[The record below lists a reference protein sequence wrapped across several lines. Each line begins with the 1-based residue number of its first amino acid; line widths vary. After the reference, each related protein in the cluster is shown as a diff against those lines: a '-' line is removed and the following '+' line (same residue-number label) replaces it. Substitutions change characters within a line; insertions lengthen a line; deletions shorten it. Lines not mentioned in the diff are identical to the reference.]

1 MEYPMAD
8 NARSIL
14 SGSFRNQQDNNTP
27 DYLSKSGYELLS
39 DQDAIAE
46 VRDYYAANGVYFNNT
61 SEMWD
66 KFYTD
71 KRWSDVNSLSMGLDA
86 VEFATAGDSG
96 REKLSRLSKL
106 WAQAPSRGGV
116 LDKVIDYGVAGVAD
130 PINLIGV
137 GAGGAAVKA
146 GQGARLAGKTLE
158 QATKA
163 ATKAGI
169 QKAAAGEA
177 AIGAGTGLAFD
188 AAQQGMEIAQG
199 VSEDF
204 DVARLAGAGI
214 IDAGV
219 SGLAAGL
226 LVKGGSMLGIGE
238 VAKGVGSLGDW
249 DNTRL
254 GSMLVQEQGYITRE
268 REAISSSLSGVTDQ
282 NEIDTGQAAL
292 ADLTIDEQNI
302 AAVQQYVNNMDLEL
316 DDLAK
321 RFQDETTNG
330 NASAASQV
338 KQQFDALAQKR
349 ARVLEMEPDELF
361 ASGELQLQQRA
372 DTQPA
377 ESTQGTATQE
387 PTGQTGSQGETTQEV
402 EGTQESTQV
411 ETDTEDTG
419 STDLEPNGNAPQNVP
434 EETIEWD
441 WVNDEQK
448 ARVGEQLGLDGDE
461 LDAEMQRRVNDGS
474 LKVTKGGKLYR
485 DTYAKLT
492 KSAKAADEVSE
503 PEVEAEVDQQV
514 DEALPEQPAV
524 QEEDVADA
532 AQSTDGNTAAF
543 DEAVRKY
550 EKIMDMSKG
559 SSEFLDNMDAIIRG
573 MLEEG
578 QIDSQVFRYLRQ
590 LLGMHADAD
599 SRGINVANAD
609 EVVKMRREFLD
620 REETLPDIKGETKTI
635 EGRTSGGAKVTVD
648 ASTDDATAKRSAG
661 STAKAQDALEKGVK
675 TAGTTD
681 VVTFDKKT
689 GERIVKSVPQ
699 SFLRR
704 GFEIGDGYT
713 VINAKDRF
721 PKQRLTLDILRE
733 LAKKEGTKARNVY
746 AYRAVGGETVIGKK
760 GVNKRAGKAAKG
772 ETVFYSPRLDKVYSS
787 EEMAMKAMGLK
798 VGSKTAKTTVS
809 KAEPEPMTSTE
820 AVEARDGAFEKF
832 KKTGSLEDLEK
843 DIETVDAATGQTAQK
858 AEKTVKQGG
867 EVKRDDIPDIPRER
881 DNGKIFAMIPREVG
895 KKGTWFRK
903 ISPKQT
909 DPRQVIARANL
920 DDYYLGYVSPNMTA
934 KDRKKLLADFE
945 PFGEGND
952 PYENPL
958 EKDVEVIKYPLSEQE
973 ARDMRIELNDLDAM
987 MREGVE
993 LALDVADASARMK
1006 DAFKNNTMTV
1016 YDLHILNRSLF
1027 DLPFD
1032 ARQNF
1037 GSNAKV
1043 RNKDL
1048 SFAHRTA
1055 VMKNALAVQDIFA
1068 PDGIRFNGTNLED
1081 SIRLVKDV
1089 TWNSAPANAKANFEK
1104 LLRAV
1109 IPDDGNA
1116 PKFVPTTNTNAFVAS
1131 TGKFHRGQSNAIM
1144 LNVNFANESITG
1156 ETGFNPEFVLAHE
1169 MGHWMWV
1176 NALDTQ
1182 TKLDFLKGFEKF
1194 YDENGVLYKD
1204 AALDIIEKSPAVVDP
1219 KTGEVMIGASNFA
1232 ENFNEYFANQF
1243 ALFITQKYDMLSVPD
1258 QSIWEKVT
1266 ALVKYFVQKIQGK
1279 EIIDQDFVPLFQK
1292 LIIDDVQ
1299 AERVSVMNPVEP
1311 TTNKGKAIRIRFT
1324 EMSNS
1329 FYEARAAYDD
1339 KDLDR
1344 AAERLADFAKELRG
1358 MSTTK
1363 KEAAIIA
1370 RKNDEP
1376 LRPYSGAF
1384 AVVGRHHTKMKKAAQ
1399 AIESV
1404 TRKFKMD
1411 VKTKDGED
1419 FDGIGFGPEVYDGIA
1434 DIFEKEQLDEFV
1446 KEVQA
1451 TMNRA
1456 YEDVE
1461 GGDIPEFK
1469 ATSTEIARREALPN
1483 GVETIKRAQ
1492 RFKRVKGRANAAKR
1506 KRAATGRNI
1515 KNSQKVKDTT
1525 AAPDIKDAP
1534 KVRINELDINA
1545 SIEAYERSLNNG
1557 AETKQSKKLR
1567 SHIVGLIRSMP
1578 NATPVADK
1586 NITNEVKAMRT
1597 PELIQN
1603 YTKAITMTRN
1613 APDTLSNETPVYEF
1627 AADIAR
1633 AIEWELQR
1641 RGEKNVV
1648 TNSLVFRA
1656 IETEKMMDA
1665 DIGEDPSIP
1674 SSLPYTA
1681 RNALRA
1687 ITHRTS
1693 ELQSTARKIAARL
1706 MYIGAEVSPKVTSES
1721 FKNLRNDVRKIA
1733 GEVTKSDDIMNS
1745 LETVSRYVY
1754 NSNILPAAQKE
1765 TLRRA
1770 TGAVGYDPSEVL
1782 ARLVAEDAGV
1792 KVPKRAASVLD
1803 TVDEDFAKEH
1813 MFDVLND
1820 VRTSMREGVAYVLN
1834 GLIAKPNARRNFAPL
1849 MTYGNMLADTSR
1861 FDPTSPKNKFI
1872 DDVPAEFAE
1881 DFAADYI
1888 QQASPN
1894 TIRAMQDFVKDGDIV
1909 PYYVDVSNVGPLRSG
1924 IRVDA
1929 TPLNKISRMPMND
1942 LSDEVRDVLDE
1953 LRTVRS
1959 NINTLRARQGSRN
1972 SIQQLYYEEE
1982 ALRLELAE
1990 MGVPD
1995 KYMSTPV
2002 LIRDTKPANF
2012 KRDMIPSDGIVK
2024 VLSRA
2029 IREADDMTVGMSQS
2043 AAILDAMRGSYKPS
2057 EMLSLLQDAAGGE
2070 QKLTSIMR
2078 DMGFTSINI
2087 NGQKTMLNDT
2097 DVRDLRAALFDE
2109 PEMAFNENMPSDPV
2123 PHVIDAMEIANDNG
2137 DQAFEDV
2144 LSALEIAG
2152 MPKKTTDILA
2162 KIKRKKEITPNEGRE
2177 IRRVAKFGLVRN
2189 NAQRLA
2195 RSGMRSIAEFFEPSD
2210 AGAGHF
2216 ERYALRTGQFLGP
2229 LQRMLIKLPDS
2240 GNGMKRWLQ
2249 NGLGEMLYAYNV
2261 GESIGSMLRIPP
2273 PTRKM
2278 PIGSH
2283 LRIIGALRNE
2293 GRVSE
2298 LTSQEREIHEYMR
2311 TYFKEAR
2318 DRLVS
2323 SGYDVGNIRKNYVPQ
2338 VWRRDLIE
2346 ADREGFVDILS
2357 KYFTA
2362 EHAERGA
2369 VLKPQQARLKA
2380 EGIADRLIHEDGV
2393 WVGDAHAFNRSG
2405 ERGVDHVDYQRLIR
2419 LDESWAAQFTDMRNP
2434 DNNLAKFLEN
2444 DLMVIGAKYADS
2456 VEQRIDI
2463 ADRFGV
2469 GGFGYFD
2476 YLSVMNGG
2484 TDAIARLLRSNKV
2497 LRKDYKLFI
2506 DPSNTQD
2513 EVAGEGAHAIFQ
2525 SNVFMAPIQKGG
2537 PEGQMIAEKKAKELA
2552 QKAHDGASVDEIHE
2566 DIMSMVEPDS
2576 LSSGADQMRKNFSFR
2591 ARAIAEA
2598 LTDTKGLDKDYM
2610 PQSHMVE
2617 EADNLFKAVARKP
2630 VYNASFEK
2638 HLEKP
2643 SSWLRS
2649 FNSVTLLPFVT
2660 LSSLGD
2666 VVLPLIR
2673 SGSLRSSTE
2682 AYRKWMV
2689 DPDVGPAYREMIRNV
2704 GASTQNIVQERMS
2717 RAFGMDTTRF
2727 SAGFFTA
2734 IGLTD
2739 WTNTMRDI
2747 SAAVSY
2753 EWFKSQQ
2760 EIAVRKPNT
2769 KAGRQARRVLDEYG
2783 LGDLYKQPG
2792 MNIERILRSGSSAD
2806 VDQMYYQ
2813 VAGAMHRFAN
2823 ETIFTPNPLD
2833 IPLWAQSPIGQMI
2846 FQLKSFPLMMTRMG
2860 YTVYKEAKDHKNFM
2874 PLMYF
2879 AGAPVVGAGVV
2890 GAKDVVQGRGGEE
2903 NREFAVRDRRLEFL
2917 KDYGI
2922 SDDEGVALALGW
2934 YRDGLM
2940 QMGGLGLIGSLMYDT
2955 ASQLDNG
2962 AYGAQRITEMLLGPS
2977 LGVLHDAQT
2986 ILAGGMQAGENAIM
3000 GEGSNGKPRA
3010 AVREIVSR
3018 VPLIGQTSGVRE
3030 TIVDTLAGEPKR

>member
-1 MEYPMAD
+1 MSD

-46 VRDYYAANGVYFNNT
+46 VRDYYAANGVYFNNS

-158 QATKA
+158 QATKE
-163 ATKAGI
+163 ATKAGVR
-169 QKAAAGEA
+169 KAAAGEA

-204 DVARLAGAGI
+204 DVARLAGAGLV
-214 IDAGV
+214 DAGV

-268 REAISSSLSGVTDQ
+268 REAISASLSGTTDQ
-282 NEIDTGQAAL
+282 NEVDTGQAAL

-321 RFQDETTNG
+321 RFQDETANG

-361 ASGELQLQQRA
+361 ASGEVQMQR
-372 DTQPA
+372 PA
-377 ESTQGTATQE
+377 ESTQGTEPEVATVQTDTQGSPEAE
-387 PTGQTGSQGETTQEV
+387 PKGTQ
-402 EGTQESTQV
+402 EGTQDSADESTP
-411 ETDTEDTG
+411 TE
-419 STDLEPNGNAPQNVP
+419 LEPNGSASDRAA
-434 EETIEWD
+434 EESIEWD
-441 WVNDEQK
+441 WANDEQK
-448 ARVGEQLGLDGDE
+448 ARIGEHLGLEGDD
-461 LDAEMQRRVNDGS
+461 LDAEIQRRVNDGS
-474 LKVTKGGKLYR
+474 VQVTKGGKLFR
-485 DTYAKLT
+485 KTYGELT
-492 KSAKAADEVSE
+492 KAAPEAKTPEADAD
-503 PEVEAEVDQQV
+503 PQAKDQQV
-514 DEALPEQPAV
+514 SDALPEEPAN
-524 QEEDVADA
+524 QEADVADA
-532 AQSTDGNTAAF
+532 AESTDGNTASF

-559 SSEFLDNMDAIIRG
+559 SSEFLENMDAIIRG
-573 MLEEG
+573 LEETG
-578 QIDSQVFRYLRQ
+578 QVDGQVYRYLRQ
-590 LLGMHADAD
+590 LLGMHSDAEE
-599 SRGINVANAD
+599 RGINVANAE

-620 REETLPDIKGETKTI
+620 REQTLPDIKGKSKTI
-635 EGRTSGGAKVTVD
+635 EGRTDGGAKVTID
-648 ASTDDATAKRSAG
+648 ASTDDATVKRSAG
-661 STAKAQDALEKGVK
+661 STAKAQDTLEKGVK
-675 TAGTTD
+675 TAGTTE

-689 GERIVKSVPQ
+689 GERVVKSVPQ
-699 SFLRR
+699 SILRR
-704 GFEIGDGYT
+704 GFDIGDGYS
-713 VINAKDRF
+713 VINANDRF

-733 LAKKEGTKARNVY
+733 LSKKEGVKARNVY

-772 ETVFYSPRLDKVYSS
+772 ETVYYSPRLDKVYST
-787 EEMAMKAMGLK
+787 EQMAMKAMGLK
-798 VGSKTAKTTVS
+798 ANTKTAKTTVS

-858 AEKTVKQGG
+858 AEKTVGQGG

-881 DNGKIFAMIPREVG
+881 DNGKTFAMIPREVG

-958 EKDVEVIKYPLSEQE
+958 ETDVEVLKYPLSEQE
-973 ARDMRIELNDLDAM
+973 ARDMRIELNFLNATERGGLKM
-987 MREGVE
+987 
-993 LALDVADASARMK
+993 ALDVVDATPRMK
-1006 DAFKNNTMTV
+1006 DAFESNSLTV
-1016 YDLHILNRSLF
+1016 YDLHALNNKLF
-1027 DLPFD
+1027 SLPFD

-1048 SFAHRTA
+1048 SFANRMA
-1055 VMKNALAVQDIFA
+1055 IVKNALSITDFFV
-1068 PDGIRFNGTNLED
+1068 PDGIRYNSTTLED
-1081 SIRLVKDV
+1081 SIRLIKDV
-1089 TWNSAPANAKANFEK
+1089 VWKGAPAKAKANFEK
-1104 LLRAV
+1104 MLRAV
-1109 IPDDGNA
+1109 IPDDGDAPTFLATEGMNA
-1116 PKFVPTTNTNAFVAS
+1116 HYAS
-1131 TGKFHRGQSNAIM
+1131 SQFFSKAQSNAI
-1144 LNVNFANESITG
+1144 LLDTSLAARTLGGGDAVL
-1156 ETGFNPEFVLAHE
+1156 NPEFVLAHE
-1169 MGHWMWV
+1169 MGHWMWI
-1176 NALDTQ
+1176 NALDNKTRI
-1182 TKLDFLKGFEKF
+1182 DFLNLFEKF
-1194 YDENGVLYKD
+1194 YNENGVLYPD
-1204 AALDIIEKSPAVVDP
+1204 AALDIIEKSPTVVNP
-1219 KTGEVMIGASNFA
+1219 KTGEVLIGAGNFQ
-1232 ENFNEYFANQF
+1232 ESFNEYFANQF

-1258 QSIWEKVT
+1258 KGLWEKVT
-1266 ALVKYFVQKIQGK
+1266 ALVKHFIQKIQGK
-1279 EIIDQDFVPLFQK
+1279 EIIDQDFVPLFEK

-1329 FYEARAAYDD
+1329 FYEARAAYED

-1370 RKNDEP
+1370 RKNDET

-1384 AVVGRHHTKMKKAAQ
+1384 AVVSRHHKQMKKAAQ

-1419 FDGIGFGPEVYDGIA
+1419 FDGIGFGPEVYDGITE
-1434 DIFEKEQLDEFV
+1434 IFDKQGLNEFI

-1451 TMNRA
+1451 TMNNA
-1456 YEDVE
+1456 YLDVE

-1515 KNSQKVKDTT
+1515 KNNQKIKDTA
-1525 AAPDIKDAP
+1525 AAPDLKDAP
-1534 KVRINELDINA
+1534 KVRINELDINT
-1545 SIEAYERSLNNG
+1545 SIEAYERSLNAG

-1567 SHIVGLIRSMP
+1567 SHIIGLVRSMP

-1586 NITNEVKAMRT
+1586 TITNEVKAMRT

-1603 YTKAITMTRN
+1603 YTKAILMTRN
-1613 APDTLSNETPVYEF
+1613 APKDLTNEEPILAF
-1627 AADIAR
+1627 SADLAR

-1641 RGEKNVV
+1641 RGEKNTV
-1648 TNSLVFRA
+1648 TNNLVFKA

-1665 DIGEDPSIP
+1665 EIGEDPSIP
-1674 SSLPYTA
+1674 ASLPYTA

-1693 ELQSTARKIAARL
+1693 ELQSTARKIASRL

-1721 FKNLRNDVRKIA
+1721 FKKLRNDVRKIA
-1733 GEVTKSDDIMNS
+1733 GEVTKSEDIMNS
-1745 LETVSRYVY
+1745 LETVGGYVY
-1754 NSNILPAAQKE
+1754 NSSILPASQKE

-1770 TGAVGYDPSEVL
+1770 AGAVGYDPSEVL

-1792 KVPKRAASVLD
+1792 KVPKKAAAVLD

-1820 VRTSMREGVAYVLN
+1820 VRTSMREGVSYILN

-1849 MTYGNMLADTSR
+1849 MTYGNMLSETSS

-1894 TIRAMQDFVKDGDIV
+1894 TIRAMQDFVKDGDII
-1909 PYYVDVSNVGPLRSG
+1909 PYFVDVSNVGAMRSG

-1929 TPLNKISRMPMND
+1929 TPLNKISRTPMNKV
-1942 LSDEVRDVLDE
+1942 SDEVRDVLDE
-1953 LRTVRS
+1953 LRDVRS
-1959 NINTLRARQGSRN
+1959 SINTLRARQGSRN
-1972 SIQQLYYEEE
+1972 SIQQLYYEEQ

-2012 KRDMIPSDGIVK
+2012 KRDMIPSDGIIK

-2029 IREADDMTVGMSQS
+2029 IREADDLTVGMSQS
-2043 AAILDAMRGSYKPS
+2043 SAILDGMRGSYKPS

-2070 QKLTSIMR
+2070 QKLMSVMR

-2087 NGQKTMLNDT
+2087 NGQKTMLNET
-2097 DVRDLRAALFDE
+2097 DVRDMRAALFDE
-2109 PEMAFNENMPSDPV
+2109 PEMGFNESMPSDVV
-2123 PHVIDAMEIANDNG
+2123 PHVIDAMEVANDNG
-2137 DQAFEDV
+2137 DQAFEDA

-2152 MPKKTTDILA
+2152 MPKKTTEILA
-2162 KIKRKKEITPNEGRE
+2162 KVKRKKEITPSEGRE

-2261 GESIGSMLRIPP
+2261 GENIGSMLRIPP

-2283 LRIIGALRNE
+2283 LRVLGALRNE
-2293 GRVSE
+2293 GRVPE
-2298 LTSQEREIHEYMR
+2298 LTSQEREIYEYMR

-2380 EGIADRLIHEDGV
+2380 EGVADRLIHEDGV
-2393 WVGDAHAFNRSG
+2393 WVGDAHSFNRSG

-2419 LDESWAAQFTDMRNP
+2419 LDEGWAAQFTNMRDPSN
-2434 DNNLAKFLEN
+2434 DLSKFLEN

-2469 GGFGYFD
+2469 GGFGYYD
-2476 YLSVMNGG
+2476 YLAVMNGG
-2484 TDAIARLLRSNKV
+2484 TDAVSRLLRSNKV

-2525 SNVFMAPIQKGG
+2525 SAVFMAPIQKGG
-2537 PEGQMIAEKKAKELA
+2537 PEGQIIGEKKAKELA
-2552 QKAHDGASVDEIHE
+2552 QKAHDGASVDEIYE

-2598 LTDTKGLDKDYM
+2598 LTDTKGLDQSYM

-2769 KAGRQARRVLDEYG
+2769 KAGRQSRRVLDEYG

-2879 AGAPVVGAGVV
+2879 AGAPVVGAAVV

-2922 SDDEGVALALGW
+2922 SDDEGVAMALGW

-2977 LGVLHDAQT
+2977 LGILHDAQT
-2986 ILAGGMQAGENAIM
+2986 ILAGGAQAGGNAIM

-3018 VPLIGQTSGVRE
+3018 VPLIGQTSSVRE
-3030 TIVDTLAGEPKR
+3030 TIVDTLAGKASN